1 MKDRRVELSKE
12 VDRMLDCV
20 PAHLAGARKESIL
33 LGYYTQVLVDFFEDT
48 PDVSRMIYDVF
59 GPKLKL
65 KEAERL
71 VKDVGS
77 ILNTLDKIKKARQR

>member
-20 PAHLAGARKESIL
+20 PAHLAEARKESIL

-48 PDVSRMIYDVF
+48 PDVSRMLYDGF
-59 GPKLKL
+59 KSKLKL